1 MEEYGLL
8 ALAGFLLVVMVVIT
22 ELRFRATQQ
31 QAKDRVAERA
41 RKGTPERGTEDR
53 EPPHG

>member
-8 ALAGFLLVVMVVIT
+8 ALAGLLLVIMIVVT

-31 QAKDRVAERA
+31 QAKDRVAEREK
-41 RKGTPERGTEDR
+41 KGTAKRGTENR
-53 EPPHG
+53 EPPYD